1 LKLDRI
7 VAIVRPF
14 DKMQYVH
21 IYRDGECQCSHGIPM
36 DQFDERLTELAAQY
50 NLSTI
55 DIAGPEAFTQKL
67 KDDIEK
73 YNITKY
79 SENKLE
85 INLI

>member
-1 LKLDRI
+1 
-7 VAIVRPF
+7 
-14 DKMQYVH
+14 
-21 IYRDGECQCSHGIPM
+21 M

>member
-1 LKLDRI
+1 MKLDRI

-14 DKMQYVH
+14 DKIQYVH
-21 IYRDGECQCSHGIPM
+21 IYRDGECQYNYSIPM
-36 DQFDERLTELAAQY
+36 DQFNERLIELSELY

-55 DIAGPEAFTQKL
+55 DIAGPKAFTQKL